1 MQIHTRTL
9 NPSDS
14 LVINTNLGVYGL
26 SFTINASSSATLL
39 GNISIGGVASDP
51 VTLTSGGATI
61 TASSPT
67 SPLTG
72 ITLTCVSGSVDV
84 ILTVFI

>member
-1 MQIHTRTL
+1 
-9 NPSDS
+9 
-14 LVINTNLGVYGL
+14 
-26 SFTINASSSATLL
+26 
-39 GNISIGGVASDP
+39 
-51 VTLTSGGATI
+51 LTSGGATI